1 MFARMESKFENPQ
14 IDLANIPKHEDV
26 IFQAIAARYWN
37 IIVIRILLR
46 FLIFGAAAFTLA
58 YAIDALNKFLWL
70 FVIAY
75 LLIAGCS
82 FYWQRIAFPKRGFAI
97 RKHDIL
103 YRRGVLSTIKTI
115 IPFQR
120 VQHVAV
126 NESFLSRK
134 YGLAQL
140 QIFTAGG
147 SSSDIKISGLEK
159 EQAEQMKSQ
168 IMLHIVDLEHDNY
181 GS

>member
-1 MFARMESKFENPQ
+1 MESKFENPQ
-14 IDLANIPKHEDV
+14 IDLANVPKHEDV
-26 IFQAIAARYWN
+26 MFEAIATRYWN
-37 IIVIRILLR
+37 IIVIRLLIR
-46 FLIFGAAAFTLA
+46 FLIFGAAIFTLT
-58 YAIDALNKFLWL
+58 YTIEALNKFVWL
-70 FVIAY
+70 FGIAY
-75 LLIAGCS
+75 LLIVGCS
-82 FYWQRIAFPKRGFAI
+82 FYWHRIAFPKRGFAI

-115 IPFQR
+115 VPFQR

-168 IMLHIVDLEHDNY
+168 IMLHITDLEHDDY
-181 GS
+181 GT

>member
-1 MFARMESKFENPQ
+1 MESKFENPQ
-14 IDLANIPKHEDV
+14 IDPADIPKHED
-26 IFQAIAARYWN
+26 IRFHPIAARYWN
-37 IIVIRILLR
+37 IIVIRLLIR
-46 FLIFGAAAFTLA
+46 FLIFGAAIFTLV
-58 YAIDALNKFLWL
+58 YTIEVLNKFLW
-70 FVIAY
+70 VSGVAY
-75 LLIAGCS
+75 LLIVGCS

-168 IMLHIVDLEHDNY
+168 IMLHIIDLEHDDH
-181 GS
+181 GI

>member
-1 MFARMESKFENPQ
+1 MDNQFENPQ
-14 IDLANIPKHEDV
+14 IQLADIPRHQDIV
-26 IFQAIAARYWN
+26 FQRIAANYWN
-37 IIVIRILLR
+37 IIVIRLLIR
-46 FLIFGAAAFTLA
+46 FLIFGAAIFTLFFTIEVLTA
-58 YAIDALNKFLWL
+58 YLWSVL
-70 FVIAY
+70 IGY
-75 LLIAGCS
+75 LLIVGLS
-82 FYWQRIAFPKRGFAI
+82 FYWQRVAFPKRGFAV
-97 RKHDIL
+97 RKHDII
-103 YRRGVLSTIKTI
+103 YRRGVLSTLTTV

-159 EQAEQMKSQ
+159 DDAERMKSQ
-168 IMLHIVDLEHDNY
+168 IMLHIVEIEKNE
-181 GS
+181 